1 MSPVTESVIGLL
13 ERHGSLVVLA
23 VSLLEN
29 LGLPIPALPIL
40 VVAGALVVGGPVSL
54 PLTLA
59 AAAVGSLAADLLWFE
74 IGRRKGRA
82 ALHVFCKLS
91 LNPDACVGRA
101 ERLFRARTTTTI
113 LSSKLVPGLN
123 TLVPPLAGVLGLGFW
138 RYLLLDTAASLLWA
152 GLGVG
157 LGVAFGAGILGHIQ
171 SMQRG
176 LLTLLAVLVALYA
189 VGKLLYRRYL
199 VRHYSVPRIDPGE
212 LNAKL
217 SSADGVLVVDLRN
230 EEAFRRS
237 ETALPGAI
245 RIPPGEFKLH
255 LGKLDPGKEVILYC
269 S

>member
-59 AAAVGSLAADLLWFE
+59 AAAAGSLAADLLWFE

-123 TLVPPLAGVLGLGFW
+123 TPASSGSVSGATSCSTPPP
-138 RYLLLDTAASLLWA
+138 
-152 GLGVG
+152 
-157 LGVAFGAGILGHIQ
+157 AFSG
-171 SMQRG
+171 RG
-176 LLTLLAVLVALYA
+176 S
-189 VGKLLYRRYL
+189 GSGWESR
-199 VRHYSVPRIDPGE
+199 
-212 LNAKL
+212 
-217 SSADGVLVVDLRN
+217 SAQ
-230 EEAFRRS
+230 AFSGTSRACSGRS
-237 ETALPGAI
+237 
-245 RIPPGEFKLH
+245 
-255 LGKLDPGKEVILYC
+255 
-269 S
+269 

>member
-59 AAAVGSLAADLLWFE
+59 AAAAGSLAADLLWFE

-113 LSSKLVPGLN
+113 LSSKLVPGL
-123 TLVPPLAGVLGLGFW
+123 GFW

-176 LLTLLAVLVALYA
+176 LLTLL
-189 VGKLLYRRYL
+189 
-199 VRHYSVPRIDPGE
+199 
-212 LNAKL
+212 
-217 SSADGVLVVDLRN
+217 
-230 EEAFRRS
+230 
-237 ETALPGAI
+237 
-245 RIPPGEFKLH
+245 
-255 LGKLDPGKEVILYC
+255 
-269 S
+269 